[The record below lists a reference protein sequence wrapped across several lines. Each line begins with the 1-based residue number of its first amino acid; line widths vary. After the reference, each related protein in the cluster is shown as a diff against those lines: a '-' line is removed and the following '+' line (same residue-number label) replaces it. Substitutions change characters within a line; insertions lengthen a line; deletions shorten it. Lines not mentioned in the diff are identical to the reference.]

1 MIFQGICVFIK
12 VNFHLV
18 LKENFIPM
26 NPENMLHERKTVI
39 KDYILYASIYVIHE
53 ENKDLQRQKEN

>member
-1 MIFQGICVFIK
+1 M
-12 VNFHLV
+12 V